1 MGHPRG
7 QNGGQ
12 KGQKLPDCLKLMIDY
27 WNYVYKMSSLS
38 NKTIYNFLEI
48 EQQNS
53 CKTFFVISLLTV
65 YDIEIIIEVL

>member
-1 MGHPRG
+1 MM
-7 QNGGQ
+7 
-12 KGQKLPDCLKLMIDY
+12 KSY
-27 WNYVYKMSSLS
+27 WFTRRLRVAAIAATCEMSSLS

-53 CKTFFVISLLTV
+53 CKTFFVISLFTV